1 MHHERIAILDYGSQ
15 YTRLIT
21 RRLRELGAFGLVYGP
36 GATAA
41 ELGGADLKGIILS
54 GGPNSVLEAGAPDA
68 DPSIFGLGVP
78 VLGICYGQQ
87 LMARNFGGELHR
99 SAHREYGKAT
109 IRCEGADSVLFKG
122 MAGEQVV
129 WMSHGDHVEKAPEG
143 WTVTARTETVPVAA
157 MEHTGL
163 RRYGIQFHP
172 EVTHSVNGNAL
183 LLNFLEHCGMALDW
197 NAGHFIEEKVA
208 QIRSQVGDG
217 KVVLGLSGG
226 VDSSVAALLLHKAIG
241 RQLTCVFV
249 DHGLMRKDEMR
260 QVQGF
265 FAPFDLNVVWVD
277 ASEEF
282 LGKLEGVTDPET
294 KRKIIGATFI
304 DVFEREAKKTGAD
317 FLGQGTTYP
326 DVIESSGIGGAVLV
340 KSHHNV
346 GGLPERMALKLVE
359 PLRELF
365 KDEVRATGLALGLP
379 EEMNQRHPFPGPGLA
394 VRLPGAITKERVRI
408 LQEADAIFIH
418 ELRESGWYARTS
430 QAFAVLLPVQTVGI
444 MGDERTFEFICALRA
459 VTSEDFMTAD
469 WARLPHELLDRM
481 AQRIVREVKGIN
493 RVVFDITSKPPAT
506 IEYE

>member
-21 RRLRELGAFGLVYGP
+21 RRLRDLGAFGLVYGSN
-36 GATAA
+36 ATAA
-41 ELGGADLKGIILS
+41 EIGGADLKGVILS
-54 GGPNSVLEAGAPDA
+54 GGPMSVLEDGAPGL
-68 DPSIFGLGVP
+68 DPKILKLGVP

-87 LMARNFGGELHR
+87 LLARDLGGQIHR
-99 SAHREYGKAT
+99 STSREYGKSE
-109 IRCEGADSVLFKG
+109 IEVCGESVLFKG
-122 MAGEQVV
+122 LPHHQTV
-129 WMSHGDHVEKAPEG
+129 WMSHGDHVEAAPKG
-143 WTVTARTETVPVAA
+143 YTVTAKTPTVPVAA
-157 MEHTGL
+157 MENAAA
-163 RRYGIQFHP
+163 RVYAIQFHP
-172 EVTHSVNGNAL
+172 EVTHSAQGTPL
-183 LLNFLEHCGMALDW
+183 LLNFLKACAMKLDW
-197 NAGHFIEEKVA
+197 NAGNFIEEKVQA
-208 QIRSQVGDG
+208 IRAQVGSG

-241 RQLTCVFV
+241 DQLTCVFV
-249 DHGLMRKDEMR
+249 DHGLLRKDEMK
-260 QVQGF
+260 QVQAM
-265 FAPFDLNVVWVD
+265 FAPFDLKVNWVD
-277 ASEEF
+277 ASDEF
-282 LGKLEGVTDPET
+282 LGALEGVTDPER
-294 KRKIIGATFI
+294 KRKIIGGKFI
-304 DVFEREAKKTGAD
+304 DVFEREAKKVNAD

-326 DVIESSGIGGAVLV
+326 DVIESSGIGGAILV

-346 GGLPERMALKLVE
+346 GGLPERMKLKLVE

-394 VRLPGAITKERVRI
+394 VRLPGAITRERVTV
-408 LQEADAIFIH
+408 LQNADAIFIS
-418 ELRESGWYARTS
+418 ELKASGWYGKTS

-444 MGDERTFEFICALRA
+444 MGDERTFEWMCSIRA

-469 WARLPHELLDRM
+469 WARLPYELLDKI

>member
-36 GATAA
+36 NASA
-41 ELGGADLKGIILS
+41 EEIGGADLRGVILS
-54 GGPNSVLEAGAPDA
+54 GGPNSVLEEGAPGI
-68 DPSIFGLGVP
+68 DPKIFELGVP

-87 LMARNFGGELHR
+87 LMARDFGGELHR
-99 SAHREYGKAT
+99 STQREYGKAT
-109 IRCEGADSVLFKG
+109 IRCSGEGSILFAG

-129 WMSHGDHVEKAPEG
+129 WMSHGDHVEKAPVG
-143 WTVTARTETVPVAA
+143 FVVTASTSTVPVAA
-157 MEHTGL
+157 MENQGL

-172 EVTHSVNGNAL
+172 EVTHSVNGSAL
-183 LLNFLEHCGMALDW
+183 LLNFLEHCGMTLDW
-197 NAGHFIEEKVA
+197 NAGHFIEEKIV
-208 QIRSQVGDG
+208 QIRAQVGSG
-217 KVVLGLSGG
+217 RVVLGLSGG
-226 VDSSVAALLLHKAIG
+226 VDSSVCALLLHKAIG
-241 RQLTCVFV
+241 KQLTCVFV
-249 DHGLMRKDEMR
+249 DHGLMRKDEMK
-260 QVQGF
+260 QVQAF
-265 FAPFDLNVVWVD
+265 FAPFDLRVEWVD
-277 ASEEF
+277 AGEEF
-282 LGKLEGVTDPET
+282 LGKLEGITDPET
-294 KRKIIGATFI
+294 KRKIIGSTFI
-304 DVFEREAKKTGAD
+304 DVFDREAKKIAAD

-346 GGLPERMALKLVE
+346 GGLPERMKLKLVE

-365 KDEVRATGLALGLP
+365 KDEVRKAGLALGLP
-379 EEMNQRHPFPGPGLA
+379 EDMNQRHPFPGPGLA
-394 VRLPGAITKERVRI
+394 VRLPGAISLERVHI
-408 LQEADAIFIH
+408 LQEADAIFLD
-418 ELRESGWYARTS
+418 ELKTSGWYAKTS

-444 MGDERTFEFICALRA
+444 MGDERTFEFMCALRA

-469 WARLPHELLDRM
+469 WARLPHELLDRI

>member
-1 MHHERIAILDYGSQ
+1 MHPERIAILDYGSQ

-36 GATAA
+36 SATAA
-41 ELGGADLKGIILS
+41 EIGGPDLKGIILS

-68 DPSIFGLGVP
+68 DPSIFELGVP

-157 MEHTGL
+157 MEHPGL

-183 LLNFLEHCGMALDW
+183 LLNFLEHCGMELNW

-208 QIRSQVGDG
+208 QIRAQVGAG

-226 VDSSVAALLLHKAIG
+226 VDSSVAALLLHKAVG

-249 DHGLMRKDEMR
+249 DHGLMRKDEMK

-277 ASEEF
+277 AAEEF

-346 GGLPERMALKLVE
+346 GGLPDRMALKLVE

-379 EEMNQRHPFPGPGLA
+379 EAMNARHPFPGPGLA
-394 VRLPGAITKERVRI
+394 VRLPGAITRERVRI
-408 LQEADAIFIH
+408 LQEADAIFIQ